1 MRMKNMLSP
10 GTKKKIAISLI
21 VVFIGIMSST
31 AALDALLKM
40 TYVKKIDDRGSQYFS
55 ETLKRAVYAFAIA
68 RAING
73 VISVVQ
79 DTKLAVTPAGFGV
92 AFGLGEILDPI
103 NDLIERFSWIM
114 LISTTSLGIQKIFME
129 VGIWFGFKILLTI
142 SMFVCLIGIWVP
154 RFSSVNFMSLGYKMV
169 LVSIVIR
176 FCIPAVAIISDE
188 VYSLFLKEK
197 YLESTESLEEI
208 KREIKNPN
216 LLEQDTENR
225 PGESGFWDGL
235 NRMYKDA
242 KETANIRQRLAL
254 LKDAVSHC
262 VTYTINL
269 IIVFVLQTIVIPV
282 LVLWG
287 LIRFTGY
294 LLGTNISNV
303 LEQKLKALTVK
314 N

>member
-1 MRMKNMLSP
+1 MKNILAQ
-10 GTKKKIAISLI
+10 GTRKKLIISLI
-21 VVFIGIMSST
+21 VVCIGIMSST

-92 AFGLGEILDPI
+92 ALGVGEILDPI

-114 LISTTSLGIQKIFME
+114 LVSTTSLGIQTIFME
-129 VGIWFGFKILLTI
+129 VGIWFGFKILLTF
-142 SMFVCLIGIWVP
+142 SMLVCLIGIWVP
-154 RFSSVNFMSLGYKMV
+154 RFSRVNFMSLGYKMV

-176 FCIPAVAIISDE
+176 FCIPAVAVISDE
-188 VYSLFLKEK
+188 VYDLFLKDK
-197 YLESTESLEEI
+197 YLKSTESLEEI

-225 PGESGFWDGL
+225 PGESGFWDEL
-235 NRMYKDA
+235 NRMYEDA
-242 KETANIRQRLAL
+242 KETANIRHRLAL

-262 VTYTINL
+262 VTYIINL

-287 LIRFTGY
+287 LMRFTGY
-294 LLGTNISNV
+294 LLGTNISNA
-303 LEQKLKALTVK
+303 LEQRLKAITIK
-314 N
+314 S

>member
-1 MRMKNMLSP
+1 MKNMLSQ
-10 GTKKKIAISLI
+10 GTKKKIAISLM
-21 VVFIGIMSST
+21 VVCIGIMSST

-92 AFGLGEILDPI
+92 ALGVGEILDPI

-129 VGIWFGFKILLTI
+129 VGIWFGFKILLTF
-142 SMFVCLIGIWVP
+142 SMVVCLMGIWLP
-154 RFSSVNFMSLGYKMV
+154 PFSRVNLMSLGYKMV

-176 FCIPAVAIISDE
+176 FCIPAVAIVSDE
-188 VYSLFLKEK
+188 IYDLFLREK
-197 YLESTESLEEI
+197 YLKSTESLEEI
-208 KREIKNPN
+208 KRELKNPN

-235 NRMYKDA
+235 IRMYKDA

-294 LLGTNISNV
+294 LLGSNISNV
-303 LEQKLKALTVK
+303 LEQKLKALAIK
-314 N
+314 S